1 LPPASN
7 TPPEADDD
15 DLPLMEELPEI
26 E

>member
-7 TPPEADDD
+7 TPPEADDG

>member
-7 TPPEADDD
+7 TPPEVDEN